1 MTDGGIS
8 PFPSKEQRGHVRES
22 KKEAVLRTAVA
33 LFNERGFRA
42 TSLDDVAARLG
53 VTKPVIYHYFGNK
66 DQVLFCCLK
75 LGMEQLAAAAEEARS
90 HEGDSLDR
98 LKAFL
103 CRYAENN
110 MDGFGRCVILTND
123 QELSDDS
130 RKQFRALKRDIDQA
144 MRRLIEEA
152 ADDGLIAVDDV
163 RLTAFTIAG
172 ALSWVARWYDAA
184 GPDSPATIAARMV
197 ETLVRGLAPR

>member
-1 MTDGGIS
+1 MTEDGAS
-8 PFPSKEQRGHVRES
+8 PFPSKEQRGHARES
-22 KKEAVLRTAVA
+22 KKEAVLRTAVS

-66 DQVLFCCLK
+66 DQVLFCCIK
-75 LGMEQLAAAAEEARS
+75 QGMEQMQAAAEDVRS
-90 HEGDSLDR
+90 HAGSSLDR

-103 CRYAENN
+103 CRYAEIN

-123 QELSDDS
+123 QDLSDDS

-144 MRRLIEEA
+144 MRRLIEDA
-152 ADDGLIAVDDV
+152 ATDGLIAVDDV
-163 RLTAFTIAG
+163 RMTAFTLAG
-172 ALSWVARWYDAA
+172 ALSWVSRWYDPA
-184 GPDSPATIAARMV
+184 GPDSPASIAARMV